1 MGFVITKDVHLKII
15 VLSYTIQCII
25 NVKERQREK
34 TEETDGQNR
43 VLNYMQKLMWLKKEV
58 GVERTMEVWGDDG
71 GSTPKLGAKSEV
83 KKKVL

>member
-1 MGFVITKDVHLKII
+1 
-15 VLSYTIQCII
+15 
-25 NVKERQREK
+25 
-34 TEETDGQNR
+34 
-43 VLNYMQKLMWLKKEV
+43 V